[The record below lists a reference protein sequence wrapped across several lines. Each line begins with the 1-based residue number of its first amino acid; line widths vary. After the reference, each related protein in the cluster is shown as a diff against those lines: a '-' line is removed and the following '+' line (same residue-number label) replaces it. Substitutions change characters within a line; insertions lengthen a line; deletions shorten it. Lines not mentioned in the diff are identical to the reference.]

1 MSRPP
6 GQTRY
11 LNVTLGRRMETM
23 TAGKISSDI
32 ERHASIKSK
41 IRAIPDFPKP
51 GILFRDITTLWNDPD
66 GFRLSIDAFSEAYA
80 RAAIDSV
87 VGIESRG
94 FIIGAALADRMG
106 KGFIPIRKQ
115 GKLPAEV
122 ERYEYE
128 LEYGHDC
135 VEIHKDAIVRGQ
147 RVLVMD
153 DLMAT
158 GGTMLASCELL
169 RRVGAVIVSCGVIVD
184 LPDLG
189 GSRKLAASGCEV
201 LSLVQFPGH

>member
-1 MSRPP
+1 
-6 GQTRY
+6 
-11 LNVTLGRRMETM
+11 MEAAKLTS
-23 TAGKISSDI
+23 AQA
-32 ERHASIKSK
+32 ERLERIRSK

-51 GILFRDITTLWNDPD
+51 GIMFRDITTLWNDPE
-66 GFRLSIDAFSEAYA
+66 GFRLSTDAFAEAYQGLNVDA
-80 RAAIDSV
+80 V

-94 FIIGAALADRMG
+94 FIIAAALADRLG
-106 KGFIPIRKQ
+106 KGFIPIRKR

-128 LEYGHDC
+128 LEYGRDC

-147 RVLVMD
+147 RVIVMD

-158 GGTMLASCELL
+158 GGTMTASIELL
-169 RRVGAVIVSCGVIVD
+169 RRVGAVVASCGVIVD

-189 GSRKLAASGCEV
+189 GSRKLRECGQEIF
-201 LSLVQFPGH
+201 SLIRFPGH

>member
-1 MSRPP
+1 
-6 GQTRY
+6 
-11 LNVTLGRRMETM
+11 MES
-23 TAGKISSDI
+23 AKGKGAAPSDRLDRI
-32 ERHASIKSK
+32 RSK

-51 GILFRDITTLWNDPD
+51 GIVFRDITTLWNDAE
-66 GFRLSIDAFSEAYA
+66 GFSLSTDAFAEKYRS
-80 RAAIDSV
+80 IPFDSV

-94 FIIGAALADRMG
+94 FIIAAALADRLG

-128 LEYGHDC
+128 LEYGRDC
-135 VEIHKDAIVRGQ
+135 VEIHKDAIIKGQ
-147 RVLVMD
+147 RVIVMD

-158 GGTMLASCELL
+158 GGTMTASLELL
-169 RRVGAVIVSCGVIVD
+169 KRIGAVVVSCGVIVD

-189 GSRKLAASGCEV
+189 GSRKLREKGNEIY
-201 LSLVQFPGH
+201 SLLEFPGH

>member
-1 MSRPP
+1 MESSKGTPP
-6 GQTRY
+6 ASG
-11 LNVTLGRRMETM
+11 
-23 TAGKISSDI
+23 A
-32 ERHASIKSK
+32 ERLARIRSK

-51 GILFRDITTLWNDPD
+51 GIMFRDITTLWNDAD
-66 GFRLSIDAFSEAYA
+66 GFCLSTDAFAEKYRSARIDA
-80 RAAIDSV
+80 V

-94 FIIGAALADRMG
+94 FIIAAALADRLG
-106 KGFIPIRKQ
+106 KAFIPVRKQ

-128 LEYGHDC
+128 LEYGRDC

-147 RVLVMD
+147 RVIIMD

-158 GGTMLASCELL
+158 GGTMLASLELL
-169 RRVGAVIVSCGVIVD
+169 RRVGAEVVSCGVLVD

-189 GSRKLAASGCEV
+189 GSAKLRAQGHEIF
-201 LSLVQFPGH
+201 SLLEFPGH